1 MGMCSETLKKIAL
14 LGQEVQWTKEEVGL
28 IWREVTKNKTH
39 PIGKAVKRDTT
50 ESPTAGNTSTGAAH
64 HEEGAPDVPHRRAGG
79 ENQRW
84 FSFPESQHEAVSSPL
99 GEEQRAALL
108 TGPSDWQP
116 TPCFPVQPRD
126 YCKDSGMVLTTWVV
140 SGAAGGEPKKVLVW
154 FL

>member
-64 HEEGAPDVPHRRAGG
+64 HEEGAPDVPPHRRVEVEVSAGSLSLSHSTR
-79 ENQRW
+79 Q
-84 FSFPESQHEAVSSPL
+84 S
-99 GEEQRAALL
+99 
-108 TGPSDWQP
+108 
-116 TPCFPVQPRD
+116 
-126 YCKDSGMVLTTWVV
+126 VLH
-140 SGAAGGEPKKVLVW
+140 
-154 FL
+154 